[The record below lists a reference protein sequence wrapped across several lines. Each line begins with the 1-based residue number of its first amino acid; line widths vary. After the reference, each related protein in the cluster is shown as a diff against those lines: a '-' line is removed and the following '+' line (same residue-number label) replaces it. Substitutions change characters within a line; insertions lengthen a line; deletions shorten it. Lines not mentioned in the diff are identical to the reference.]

1 MKDMYQVTRPGWADL
16 GKSERLFIFLAS
28 VLVGVYA
35 GFGRDIVIRMLEPF
49 RLTSKGQET
58 WVSVIDTVVTTFGC
72 WAVIRVYQMLK
83 VRSYPSTFLY
93 CFNLPE
99 ESNTSR
105 RSQVIG
111 YCHIRANKETGD
123 IVVDGASF
131 DWDDE
136 DLNITSCVAYRST
149 EVRAVETDGGTVCQI
164 RLDIDKRDHSRRRYR
179 GGLLEFQLAKTVRE
193 QGRKRIDV
201 YAGYFKSA
209 RGETEA
215 PDLEVRSKGIAEW
228 FCRGKSDEYDMLVV
242 LKQRGEAMFERL
254 DSMLSTRPL
263 PRMWQT
269 DDDEV
274 YTNCWNSVVPTPQE
288 IILNRRLRGNID
300 RFIEKVLSLMRG
312 VDEQG
317 IEDFIRIARAKARL
331 PGNTR
336 DYEGELK
343 RALEGRTR
351 YWDKYYDALMKR
363 AEIIC
368 REIGPFLDGSS
379 LLDIGCG
386 DGFIANKIRGRFTR
400 IQLLD
405 VVDYVPK
412 TLDLPFAK
420 YTEGDQLPVNGS
432 FDTVLV
438 LNVLH
443 HSRDPIRLLKAA
455 WSATEKRLIVI
466 ESVVGVH
473 ESEPPV
479 NYELLTAS
487 DADQVAYAA
496 FVDWFYNRVLHD
508 NIPVPYNFTSP
519 KQWMSIFSDNGMRLK
534 EAIHLGQDIEIGPE
548 YHILFV
554 LEKQAGE
561 QTGPRLV
568 AKPTTDAA

>member
-1 MKDMYQVTRPGWADL
+1 MKDIYQVTRPGWADL

-28 VLVGVYA
+28 ALVGIYA
-35 GFGRDIVIRMLEPF
+35 GAGRQIVTSMLNAFGLRN
-49 RLTSKGQET
+49 GQET
-58 WVSVIDTVVTTFGC
+58 WVIVIDTVVTTFGC
-72 WAVIRVYQMLK
+72 WGVIRVYQMLK

-99 ESNTSR
+99 ESNASR

-111 YCHIRANKETGD
+111 YCHIRPNRETGD

-136 DLNITSCVAYRST
+136 DLNIMSCVAYRST
-149 EVRAVETDGGTVCQI
+149 EVRAVETDGDTVCQI
-164 RLDIDKRDHSRRRYR
+164 RLCIDKKDHARRRYR

-201 YAGYFKSA
+201 YAGYFRSA
-209 RGETEA
+209 RNESEA

-263 PRMWQT
+263 PRMWQI

-274 YTNCWNSVVPTPQE
+274 YKNCWNTPIPTPQE
-288 IILNRRLRGNID
+288 VILNRRLRSNID

-312 VDEQG
+312 VDEEG

-331 PGNTR
+331 PGSSRN
-336 DYEGELK
+336 YEGELK

-351 YWDKYYDALMKR
+351 YWRDKDYDASMKR
-363 AEIIC
+363 AEVIC
-368 REIGPFLDGSS
+368 GEIERFLDGSS

-386 DGFIANKIRGRFTR
+386 NGLIANKIRGRFTR
-400 IQLLD
+400 IQLVD
-405 VVDYVPK
+405 VVDYVPR
-412 TLDLPFAK
+412 TLDLSFAK
-420 YTEGDQLPVNGS
+420 YSEGDQLPFNDS
-432 FDTVLV
+432 FDTVLL

-443 HSRDPIRLLKAA
+443 HSKDPLRLLQAA
-455 WSATEKRLIVI
+455 WSVTEKKLIVI

-473 ESEPPV
+473 EAEPKAS
-479 NYELLTAS
+479 YELLKAS

-519 KQWMSIFSDNGMRLK
+519 ENWISLFSDNDMRLK
-534 EAIHLGQDIEIGPE
+534 ETVHLGQDIEIGPE

-554 LEKQAGE
+554 LEKQASE

-568 AKPTTDAA
+568 ARPSTDAA